1 MDKESVRLPRARHS
15 THPAGRLARWTI
27 SLVILL
33 GLLLPLSG
41 SAHIVV
47 EEPWHPVPAAYLR
60 SLFYASLKPINWR
73 LIAAEYEGP
82 IADPGY
88 AGKSVYD
95 LLAPVGK
102 VTGVDHVAAIKAAI
116 AQRDPQALYAEA
128 TRAVSGMTRY
138 HVVEGEARLRQPG
151 AALNDVLEAQRVYR
165 AFGQHFIAQADP
177 EASRRLGRAWLDMSS
192 GVGSAGVFGIG
203 GKTPA
208 PDTFAASRKQI
219 EDYLKANYEAE
230 RFTGRARLE
239 PIPETL
245 LRNGKPADV
254 GPWLPP
260 GSNLNDPDPLP
271 RLVLNFEAR
280 GVDEKDLF
288 LVAYGDML
296 FDSPEIFGDP
306 ARRLGLTCSRCH
318 PRSDINPAF
327 FIPGAGPRPGAID
340 VDGHFF
346 NSRFNDMRDDPLDI
360 PSLRGIRFTAPY
372 GRDGRFASLRD
383 FVRNVIVNEFNGDEP
398 TPLMLD
404 ALVTYMLEFDWLP
417 APYLNPDGTLN
428 DQASKAAKRGEV
440 LFHTPYKGLRGRS
453 CATCHVPSANFLDGL
468 KHDIGSG
475 DRASPN
481 ARDSFFDTPT
491 LINVRHTAPY
501 FHDGSLETLADVV
514 AWFNTRFTLGLSER
528 QQRDLTAYLEAVGT
542 GEEPFEVFTDTHTRF
557 RLAWDELM
565 TFSSTL
571 DTLIPARDVYHAD
584 LLIRTVASDLRLDAS
599 GLTDRSQ
606 APLVYEV
613 AARLEQIRDAMQA
626 KDWPRA
632 ERLWEDAKHLQAT
645 YDPQLK

>member
-1 MDKESVRLPRARHS
+1 MAIRSAAKIAQ
-15 THPAGRLARWTI
+15 
-27 SLVILL
+27 SLMALILL
-33 GLLLPLSG
+33 TTLLLPLSG

-60 SLFYASLKPINWR
+60 SLFYASLKPIDWHR
-73 LIAAEYEGP
+73 IAAEYERP

-88 AGKSVYD
+88 DGKSVYD

-116 AQRDPQALYAEA
+116 AQQDPQALYAA
-128 TRAVSGMTRY
+128 STRAISGMARY
-138 HVVEGEARLRQPG
+138 YVTEGKGKLNQPG
-151 AALNDVLEAQRVYR
+151 AALGDVLDAQRIYR

-177 EASRRLGRAWLDMSS
+177 KASRRLGRAWLDMSS
-192 GVGSAGVFGIG
+192 SVGSAGVFGVG
-203 GKTPA
+203 GKTPDPNA
-208 PDTFAASRKQI
+208 FAASRKQI
-219 EDYLKANYEAE
+219 EDYLMANYEVG
-230 RFTGRARLE
+230 RFKGRALLE

-245 LRNGKPADV
+245 LVNGKV
-254 GPWLPP
+254 GVDPWLPP
-260 GSNLNDPDPLP
+260 GTNLNDPDPLP

-296 FDSPEIFGDP
+296 FDSPEIFGEP
-306 ARRLGLTCSRCH
+306 ARSLGLTCSRCH

-327 FIPGAGPRPGAID
+327 VIPGVSPKPGAVD

-346 NSRFNDMRDDPLDI
+346 NPRFNDMRDDPLDI
-360 PSLRGIRFTAPY
+360 PTLRGIRFTAPY

-383 FVRNVIVNEFNGDEP
+383 FVRNVIVNEFNGPEP

-417 APYLNPDGTLN
+417 SPYLNPDGTLN
-428 DQASKAAKRGEV
+428 AKASQAAKRGEV
-440 LFHTPYKGLRGRS
+440 LFKTKFKGMGGRA

-468 KHDIGSG
+468 RHDIGSG
-475 DRASPN
+475 DPASPN

-514 AWFNTRFTLGLSER
+514 AWFNTRFTLGLTKR
-528 QQRDLTAYLEAVGT
+528 QQSDLTVYLEAVGT
-542 GEEPFEVFTDTHTRF
+542 GEEPFEVFTDEHTRF
-557 RLAWDELM
+557 RLSWEEIT
-565 TFSSTL
+565 TFTSTL
-571 DTLIPARDVYHAD
+571 NTLIPARDVYHAD
-584 LLIRTVASDLRLDAS
+584 LLIRTVTSDLRLDAS

-613 AARLEQIRDAMQA
+613 ADKLEGIQDAMRTNDWKRAEKLWEEYQRLEA
-626 KDWPRA
+626 K
-632 ERLWEDAKHLQAT
+632 
-645 YDPQLK
+645 YDPLLK

>member
-1 MDKESVRLPRARHS
+1 MTRRSDAKIAQ
-15 THPAGRLARWTI
+15 
-27 SLVILL
+27 SLMALILL
-33 GLLLPLSG
+33 VALLLPLSG

-60 SLFYASLKPINWR
+60 GLFYASLKPIDWR
-73 LIAAEYEGP
+73 LIAAEYERP

-88 AGKSVYD
+88 HGKSVYD

-102 VTGVDHVAAIKAAI
+102 TTGVDQVAAIKAAV
-116 AQRDPQALYAEA
+116 AQRDPQALYAA
-128 TRAVSGMTRY
+128 STRAVSGMARY
-138 HVVEGEARLRQPG
+138 YVAAGEAKLRQPG
-151 AALNDVLEAQRVYR
+151 ASLPDVLDAQRVYR
-165 AFGQHFIAQADP
+165 AFGQHFIARADP

-192 GVGSAGVFGIG
+192 SVGSAGVFGIG
-203 GKTPA
+203 GKTPD
-208 PDTFAASRKQI
+208 PEVFATSRKVI
-219 EDYLKANYEAE
+219 EKYLMANYEAV

-245 LRNGKPADV
+245 LLNGTPAGVD
-254 GPWLPP
+254 PWLPP
-260 GSNLNDPDPLP
+260 GTNLNDPDPLP

-296 FDSPEIFGDP
+296 FDSPAIFGEP
-306 ARRLGLTCSRCH
+306 ARVLGLSCSRCH
-318 PRSDINPAF
+318 PRSDTNPAF
-327 FIPGAGPRPGAID
+327 VIPGISPKPGVVD

-346 NSRFNDMRDDPLDI
+346 NPRFNDHRDDPLDI

-383 FVRNVIVNEFNGDEP
+383 FVRNVIVNEFNGPEP

-417 APYLNPDGTLN
+417 SPYLNPDGTLN
-428 DQASKAAKRGEV
+428 KKASKAAKRGQV
-440 LFHTPYKGLRGRS
+440 LFNTFYKGMGGRS

-468 KHDIGSG
+468 RHDIGSG
-475 DRASPN
+475 DPASPD

-514 AWFNTRFTLGLSER
+514 AWFDTRFNLGLSK
-528 QQRDLTAYLEAVGT
+528 QQEADLAAYLEAIGT
-542 GEEPFEVFTDTHTRF
+542 GEEPFEVFTEKHTRF
-557 RLAWDELM
+557 RLAWEELM
-565 TFSSTL
+565 VFSSTL
-571 DTLIPARDVYHAD
+571 DTLIPARDAFHAD
-584 LLIRTVASDLRLDAS
+584 LLIRTVAADLRLDAS

-606 APLVYEV
+606 APLVYAV
-613 AARLEQIRDAMQA
+613 AGHLEKVRDAIQA
-626 KDWPRA
+626 GDWPRA
-632 ERLWEDAKHLQAT
+632 QRLWDEYKRLEVKT
-645 YDPQLK
+645 DPQLR